1 MLHRCIFQTARRF
14 FLVILAA
21 LTLATAAHAEG
32 QWPMT
37 VTDAVGRVVTIPAKP
52 KAILL
57 GSGFNL
63 VALSLIH
70 PDPVSLLAGWSG
82 DMKGDNPEIY
92 ESFRRKFPAI
102 ADVPQIDDGTGP
114 GLSFETL
121 LTLKADLA
129 ILANWQADTEPG
141 KRAIDYLTGIGVPV
155 IVVDF
160 NNDPLTSTP
169 RMMRLL
175 GKILERDEQA
185 DAFAQFY
192 EDKLALIRARLAA
205 RPEPRP
211 LVLMD
216 AFPQADR
223 CCWAYGTGGLGEFLT
238 IAGGRNIAEGTLPR
252 PGGTVNAEAVMA
264 ANPDIYIA
272 TSSPGGKYGTLSI
285 GPGISED
292 EAQQTLARTI
302 EAPALSS
309 IRAVQ
314 EKRVH
319 GLWNF
324 FNAIPLKHRRG
335 RGLRRL
341 DPAGSLFR
349 SRPEEKPCRDQHPLR
364 RGPVRRHLLGG
375 PETGG
380 LASALSSPAIES
392 VLGREPSAAAYGR
405 VLSAAE
411 HPI

>member
-37 VTDAVGRVVTIPAKP
+37 VTDAIGREVTLPAKP

-324 FNAIPLKHRRG
+324 FNAIPLNIVAAEAFATWIRPD
-335 RGLRRL
+335 LFSDL
-341 DPAGSLFR
+341 DPKKSLAEINTRFAAV
-349 SRPEEKPCRDQHPLR
+349 PFEGTYWVDLKPAD
-364 RGPVRRHLLGG
+364 
-375 PETGG
+375 
-380 LASALSSPAIES
+380 
-392 VLGREPSAAAYGR
+392 
-405 VLSAAE
+405 
-411 HPI
+411 

>member
-1 MLHRCIFQTARRF
+1 M
-14 FLVILAA
+14 LAA

-324 FNAIPLKHRRG
+324 FNAIPLNIVAAEAFAAWIRPD
-335 RGLRRL
+335 LFSDL
-341 DPAGSLFR
+341 DPKKSLAEINTRFAAV
-349 SRPEEKPCRDQHPLR
+349 PFEGTYWVDLKPAD
-364 RGPVRRHLLGG
+364 
-375 PETGG
+375 
-380 LASALSSPAIES
+380 
-392 VLGREPSAAAYGR
+392 
-405 VLSAAE
+405 
-411 HPI
+411 

>member
-1 MLHRCIFQTARRF
+1 MI
-14 FLVILAA
+14 LV
-21 LTLATAAHAEG
+21 LATTLLFALSARTEG
-32 QWPMT
+32 HWPMT
-37 VTDAVGRVVTIPAKP
+37 VTDAVGREVTIPAKP

-92 ESFRRKFPAI
+92 ESFRRKFPDI

-175 GKILERDEQA
+175 GKIFERDEQA
-185 DAFAQFY
+185 EAFARFY
-192 EDKLALIRARLAA
+192 EDKLALIQSRVATK
-205 RPEPRP
+205 PEPRP

-238 IAGGRNIAEGTLPR
+238 IAGGRNIAEGVLPR
-252 PGGTVNAEAVMA
+252 PGGTVNAEAIMA

-285 GPGISED
+285 GPGVGED

-324 FNAIPLKHRRG
+324 FNAIPLN
-335 RGLRRL
+335 
-341 DPAGSLFR
+341 
-349 SRPEEKPCRDQHPLR
+349 
-364 RGPVRRHLLGG
+364 
-375 PETGG
+375 
-380 LASALSSPAIES
+380 II
-392 VLGREPSAAAYGR
+392 
-405 VLSAAE
+405 AAE
-411 HPI
+411 AFATWIRPDLFGDLNPKKSLAEINTRFAAVPFEGTYWVDLKPAD

>member
-1 MLHRCIFQTARRF
+1 MSSRRPFQ
-14 FLVILAA
+14 AA
-21 LTLATAAHAEG
+21 IRLTLALVVALLFAFSARAEG
-32 QWPMT
+32 NWPMT
-37 VTDAVGRVVTIPAKP
+37 VTDAVGREVTIPARP

-92 ESFRRKFPAI
+92 EAFRRKFPDI

-121 LTLKADLA
+121 LTLKADLG

-155 IVVDF
+155 VVVDF

-175 GKILERDEQA
+175 GRILERDEQA
-185 DAFAQFY
+185 DAFARFY
-192 EDKLALIRARLAA
+192 EDRLALIQARIAA
-205 RPEPRP
+205 KPEPRP

-238 IAGGRNIAEGTLPR
+238 IAGGRNIAEGVLPR

-285 GPGISED
+285 GPGVSQD
-292 EAQQTLARTI
+292 EARQTLARTI
-302 EAPALSS
+302 EAPALTSM
-309 IRAVQ
+309 RAVE
-314 EKRVH
+314 EKQVH

-324 FNAIPLKHRRG
+324 FNAIPLNIVAAEAFATWIRPDLFG
-335 RGLRRL
+335 DL
-341 DPAGSLFR
+341 DPKKSLDEINTRFAAV
-349 SRPEEKPCRDQHPLR
+349 PFEGTYWVDLKP
-364 RGPVRRHLLGG
+364 
-375 PETGG
+375 
-380 LASALSSPAIES
+380 
-392 VLGREPSAAAYGR
+392 
-405 VLSAAE
+405 AE
-411 HPI
+411 

>member
-1 MLHRCIFQTARRF
+1 MFQTARRF

-324 FNAIPLKHRRG
+324 FNAIPLNIVAAEAFAAWIRPD
-335 RGLRRL
+335 LFSDL
-341 DPAGSLFR
+341 DPKKSLAEINTRFAAV
-349 SRPEEKPCRDQHPLR
+349 PFEGTYWVDLKPAD
-364 RGPVRRHLLGG
+364 
-375 PETGG
+375 
-380 LASALSSPAIES
+380 
-392 VLGREPSAAAYGR
+392 
-405 VLSAAE
+405 
-411 HPI
+411 

>member
-1 MLHRCIFQTARRF
+1 MPHRCIFQTARRF

-37 VTDAVGRVVTIPAKP
+37 VTDAIGREVTLPAKP

-324 FNAIPLKHRRG
+324 FNAIPLNI
-335 RGLRRL
+335 
-341 DPAGSLFR
+341 
-349 SRPEEKPCRDQHPLR
+349 
-364 RGPVRRHLLGG
+364 V
-375 PETGG
+375 
-380 LASALSSPAIES
+380 
-392 VLGREPSAAAYGR
+392 
-405 VLSAAE
+405 AAE
-411 HPI
+411 AFAAWIRPDLFSDLDQKKSLAEINTRFAAVPFEGTYWVDLKPAD

>member
-324 FNAIPLKHRRG
+324 FNAIPLNIVAAEAFAAWIRPD
-335 RGLRRL
+335 LFSDL
-341 DPAGSLFR
+341 DPKKSLAEINTRFAVV
-349 SRPEEKPCRDQHPLR
+349 PFEGTYWVDLKPAD
-364 RGPVRRHLLGG
+364 
-375 PETGG
+375 
-380 LASALSSPAIES
+380 
-392 VLGREPSAAAYGR
+392 
-405 VLSAAE
+405 
-411 HPI
+411 

>member
-21 LTLATAAHAEG
+21 LTLATAVHAEG

-324 FNAIPLKHRRG
+324 FNAIPLNIVAAEAFAAWIRPD
-335 RGLRRL
+335 LFSDL
-341 DPAGSLFR
+341 DPKKSLAEINTRFAAV
-349 SRPEEKPCRDQHPLR
+349 PFEGTYWVDLKPAD
-364 RGPVRRHLLGG
+364 
-375 PETGG
+375 
-380 LASALSSPAIES
+380 
-392 VLGREPSAAAYGR
+392 
-405 VLSAAE
+405 
-411 HPI
+411 

>member
-1 MLHRCIFQTARRF
+1 M
-14 FLVILAA
+14 LAA
-21 LTLATAAHAEG
+21 LTLATAAQAEG

-37 VTDAVGRVVTIPAKP
+37 VTDAVGREVTIPAKP

-102 ADVPQIDDGTGP
+102 AAVPQIDDGTGP

-141 KRAIDYLTGIGVPV
+141 KRAIDYLSGIGVPV

-192 EDKLALIRARLAA
+192 EDKLALIRSRVAA
-205 RPEPRP
+205 KPEPRP

-238 IAGGRNIAEGTLPR
+238 MAGGRNIAEGALPR

-309 IRAVQ
+309 LRAVQ

-324 FNAIPLKHRRG
+324 FNAIPLNI
-335 RGLRRL
+335 
-341 DPAGSLFR
+341 
-349 SRPEEKPCRDQHPLR
+349 
-364 RGPVRRHLLGG
+364 V
-375 PETGG
+375 
-380 LASALSSPAIES
+380 
-392 VLGREPSAAAYGR
+392 
-405 VLSAAE
+405 AAE
-411 HPI
+411 AFATWIRPDLFGDLAPKKSLAEINARFAAVPFEGTYWVDLKPAD

>member
-324 FNAIPLKHRRG
+324 FNAIPLNIVAAEAFAAWIRPD
-335 RGLRRL
+335 LFSDL
-341 DPAGSLFR
+341 DPKKSLAEINTRFAAV
-349 SRPEEKPCRDQHPLR
+349 PFEGTYWVDLKPAD
-364 RGPVRRHLLGG
+364 
-375 PETGG
+375 
-380 LASALSSPAIES
+380 
-392 VLGREPSAAAYGR
+392 
-405 VLSAAE
+405 
-411 HPI
+411 

>member
-1 MLHRCIFQTARRF
+1 LPHRCIFQTARRF

-37 VTDAVGRVVTIPAKP
+37 VTDAIGREVTLPAKP

-324 FNAIPLKHRRG
+324 FNAIPLNI
-335 RGLRRL
+335 
-341 DPAGSLFR
+341 
-349 SRPEEKPCRDQHPLR
+349 
-364 RGPVRRHLLGG
+364 V
-375 PETGG
+375 
-380 LASALSSPAIES
+380 
-392 VLGREPSAAAYGR
+392 
-405 VLSAAE
+405 AAE
-411 HPI
+411 AFAAWIRPDLFSDLDQKKSLAEINTRFAAVPFEGTYWVDLKPAD

>member
-1 MLHRCIFQTARRF
+1 MLVLF
-14 FLVILAA
+14 AA
-21 LTLATAAHAEG
+21 LAATAARAEG

-37 VTDAVGRVVTIPAKP
+37 VTDAVGREVTIPARP

-70 PDPVSLLAGWSG
+70 PDPVGLLAGWSG

-121 LTLKADLA
+121 LTVKADLA
-129 ILANWQADTEPG
+129 LLNNWQSDTESG
-141 KRAIDYLTGIGVPV
+141 KRAIEYLTGIGVPV

-160 NNDPLTSTP
+160 NNDALTGTP

-175 GKILERDEQA
+175 GRILEREEQA
-185 DAFAQFY
+185 EAFARFY
-192 EDKLALIRARLAA
+192 EDKLALIRSRIAA
-205 RPEPRP
+205 KPEPRP

-238 IAGGRNIAEGTLPR
+238 MAGGRNIAEGVLPR
-252 PGGTVNAEAVMA
+252 PGGTVNAEAIMA

-285 GPGISED
+285 GPGVSED
-292 EAQQTLARTI
+292 EARETLARTI
-302 EAPALSS
+302 EAPALAS

-324 FNAIPLKHRRG
+324 FNAIPLNIVAAEAFATWIRPDLFG
-335 RGLRRL
+335 DL
-341 DPAGSLFR
+341 DPKKSLAEINERFAAVPFEGSYWVDL
-349 SRPEEKPCRDQHPLR
+349 KPAD
-364 RGPVRRHLLGG
+364 
-375 PETGG
+375 
-380 LASALSSPAIES
+380 
-392 VLGREPSAAAYGR
+392 
-405 VLSAAE
+405 
-411 HPI
+411 

>member
-1 MLHRCIFQTARRF
+1 MPHRCIFQTARRF

-37 VTDAVGRVVTIPAKP
+37 VTDAIGREVTLPAKP

-324 FNAIPLKHRRG
+324 FNAIPLNIVAAEAFAAWIRPD
-335 RGLRRL
+335 LFSDL
-341 DPAGSLFR
+341 DPKKSLAEINTRFAAV
-349 SRPEEKPCRDQHPLR
+349 PFEGTYWVDLKPAD
-364 RGPVRRHLLGG
+364 
-375 PETGG
+375 
-380 LASALSSPAIES
+380 
-392 VLGREPSAAAYGR
+392 
-405 VLSAAE
+405 
-411 HPI
+411 

>member
-155 IVVDF
+155 IHQ
-160 NNDPLTSTP
+160 P
-169 RMMRLL
+169 
-175 GKILERDEQA
+175 
-185 DAFAQFY
+185 
-192 EDKLALIRARLAA
+192 
-205 RPEPRP
+205 
-211 LVLMD
+211 
-216 AFPQADR
+216 
-223 CCWAYGTGGLGEFLT
+223 
-238 IAGGRNIAEGTLPR
+238 
-252 PGGTVNAEAVMA
+252 
-264 ANPDIYIA
+264 
-272 TSSPGGKYGTLSI
+272 
-285 GPGISED
+285 
-292 EAQQTLARTI
+292 
-302 EAPALSS
+302 
-309 IRAVQ
+309 
-314 EKRVH
+314 
-319 GLWNF
+319 
-324 FNAIPLKHRRG
+324 
-335 RGLRRL
+335 
-341 DPAGSLFR
+341 
-349 SRPEEKPCRDQHPLR
+349 
-364 RGPVRRHLLGG
+364 
-375 PETGG
+375 
-380 LASALSSPAIES
+380 
-392 VLGREPSAAAYGR
+392 
-405 VLSAAE
+405 
-411 HPI
+411 

>member
-1 MLHRCIFQTARRF
+1 MLRPFARRAA
-14 FLVILAA
+14 LRLTLILACCLA
-21 LTLATAAHAEG
+21 YGTLARAEG
-32 QWPMT
+32 KWPMT
-37 VTDAVGRVVTIPAKP
+37 VTDAVGREVTLPAKP

-70 PDPVSLLAGWSG
+70 PDPVSLLAGWSA

-121 LTLKADLA
+121 LTVKADLA
-129 ILANWQADTEPG
+129 LLNNWQSDTESG

-155 IVVDF
+155 IVLDF
-160 NNDPLTSTP
+160 NNDALTNTP

-185 DAFAQFY
+185 EAFARYY
-192 EDKLALIRARLAA
+192 EDKLALIQARLAA
-205 RPEPRP
+205 KPEPRP
-211 LVLMD
+211 MVLMD
-216 AFPQADR
+216 AFPQADK

-238 IAGGRNIAEGTLPR
+238 IAGGRNFAEGTLPR

-285 GPGISED
+285 GPGVAEE
-292 EAQQTLARTI
+292 EARQTLAQTVT
-302 EAPALSS
+302 APALASL
-309 IRAVQ
+309 RAVQ
-314 EKRVH
+314 EKHVH

-324 FNAIPLKHRRG
+324 FNAIPLNILAAEAFATWIRPD
-335 RGLRRL
+335 LFSDL
-341 DPAGSLFR
+341 DPKKSLAEINERFAAVPFKGTYWVDLK
-349 SRPEEKPCRDQHPLR
+349 PED
-364 RGPVRRHLLGG
+364 
-375 PETGG
+375 
-380 LASALSSPAIES
+380 
-392 VLGREPSAAAYGR
+392 
-405 VLSAAE
+405 
-411 HPI
+411 

>member
-1 MLHRCIFQTARRF
+1 LLHRCIFQTARRF

-324 FNAIPLKHRRG
+324 FNAIPLNIVAAEAFAAWIRPD
-335 RGLRRL
+335 LFSDL
-341 DPAGSLFR
+341 DPKKSLAEINTRFAAV
-349 SRPEEKPCRDQHPLR
+349 PFEGTYWVDLKPAD
-364 RGPVRRHLLGG
+364 
-375 PETGG
+375 
-380 LASALSSPAIES
+380 
-392 VLGREPSAAAYGR
+392 
-405 VLSAAE
+405 
-411 HPI
+411 

>member
-1 MLHRCIFQTARRF
+1 MFQTARRF
-14 FLVILAA
+14 LLVILAA
-21 LTLATAAHAEG
+21 LTLATAAQAEG

-37 VTDAVGRVVTIPAKP
+37 VTDAVGREVTIPAKP

-102 ADVPQIDDGTGP
+102 AAVPQIDDGTGP

-141 KRAIDYLTGIGVPV
+141 KRAIDYLSGIGVPV

-192 EDKLALIRARLAA
+192 EDKLALIRSRVAA
-205 RPEPRP
+205 KPEPRP

-238 IAGGRNIAEGTLPR
+238 MAGGRNIAEGALPR

-309 IRAVQ
+309 LRAVQ

-324 FNAIPLKHRRG
+324 FNAIPLNI
-335 RGLRRL
+335 
-341 DPAGSLFR
+341 
-349 SRPEEKPCRDQHPLR
+349 
-364 RGPVRRHLLGG
+364 V
-375 PETGG
+375 
-380 LASALSSPAIES
+380 
-392 VLGREPSAAAYGR
+392 
-405 VLSAAE
+405 AAE
-411 HPI
+411 AFATWIRPDLFGDLAPKKSLAEINARFAAVPFEGTYWVDLKPAD

>member
-1 MLHRCIFQTARRF
+1 MLV
-14 FLVILAA
+14 LVAA
-21 LTLATAAHAEG
+21 LALATAARAEG
-32 QWPMT
+32 PWPMT
-37 VTDAVGRVVTIPAKP
+37 VTDAVGREVTIPARP

-121 LTLKADLA
+121 LTVKADLA
-129 ILANWQADTEPG
+129 LLNNWQSDTESG
-141 KRAIDYLTGIGVPV
+141 KRAIEYLTGIGVPV

-160 NNDPLTSTP
+160 NNDALTGTP

-175 GKILERDEQA
+175 GQIFEREEQA
-185 DAFAQFY
+185 EAFARFY
-192 EDKLALIRARLAA
+192 EDKLALIRSRIAA
-205 RPEPRP
+205 KPEPRP

-238 IAGGRNIAEGTLPR
+238 MAGGRNIAEGVLPR
-252 PGGTVNAEAVMA
+252 PGGTVNAEAIMA

-285 GPGISED
+285 GPES
-292 EAQQTLARTI
+292 AKTRRVRRSP
-302 EAPALSS
+302 APS
-309 IRAVQ
+309 
-314 EKRVH
+314 KR
-319 GLWNF
+319 
-324 FNAIPLKHRRG
+324 R
-335 RGLRRL
+335 
-341 DPAGSLFR
+341 R
-349 SRPEEKPCRDQHPLR
+349 SRASAPCRK
-364 RGPVRRHLLGG
+364 
-375 PETGG
+375 
-380 LASALSSPAIES
+380 SAFTDFGTSSTPSRSTSSPPRPSPPGSGRTSSAIS
-392 VLGREPSAAAYGR
+392 TRRRALTKSTNVSPRCHSRAATGW
-405 VLSAAE
+405 
-411 HPI
+411 I